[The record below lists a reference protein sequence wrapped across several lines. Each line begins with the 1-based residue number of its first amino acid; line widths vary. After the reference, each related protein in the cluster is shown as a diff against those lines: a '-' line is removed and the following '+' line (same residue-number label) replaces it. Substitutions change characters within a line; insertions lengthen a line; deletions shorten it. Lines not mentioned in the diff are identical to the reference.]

1 MMIDIDHT
9 QLFSRRR
16 KQLLAAILVF
26 GGHLGFLWWILTR
39 FTKLALVLLIFM
51 LQTCYCTWLCTTTW
65 LILTITKMK
74 FQVSNFEKNQFEVE
88 IFHFFSCFYHSVP
101 HLAPYSKSS
110 NEYIWFLVFLKTSS
124 PYYLSFKTNINLL
137 RCILRSQ
144 WANIAKLM
152 FFLDNGCR

>member
-1 MMIDIDHT
+1 
-9 QLFSRRR
+9 
-16 KQLLAAILVF
+16 
-26 GGHLGFLWWILTR
+26 
-39 FTKLALVLLIFM
+39 
-51 LQTCYCTWLCTTTW
+51 
-65 LILTITKMK
+65 MK

-88 IFHFFSCFYHSVP
+88 IFHFFSFFYHSVP

-124 PYYLSFKTNINLL
+124 HYYLSFKTNINLL

-152 FFLDNGCR
+152 FFWIMAADNRNRIGWRYRKFHRTCLIENLITHVLCSIHLFDQIHRLWDNEVFRFFEWLFWKCNTIIMVEDTLNLMTHSI